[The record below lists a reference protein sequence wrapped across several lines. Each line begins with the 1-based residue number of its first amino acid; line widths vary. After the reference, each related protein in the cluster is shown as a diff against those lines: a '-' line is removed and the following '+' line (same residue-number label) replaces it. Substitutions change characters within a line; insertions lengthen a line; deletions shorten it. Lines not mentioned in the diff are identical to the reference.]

1 MSRAGF
7 RSSAW
12 RVLLAVFLLVPLGTR
27 AAEVSPAL
35 IAAAKKEGRVVLYT
49 PLIVDQAVRPLAAAF
64 KAKYGITLDY
74 ARMDSD
80 QVVLKIIN
88 EFRAGRG
95 EADVFTTS
103 LGIEALIASKSIR
116 KFQSLSA
123 ADLPPVYKDPNGFW
137 AADRVYVLGPAVNT
151 DLVKSA
157 DYPKS
162 FDDLLDPKWT
172 GKMVWRRNNLTGATG
187 FIGNV
192 LLTMGEA
199 KGMDYLRKL
208 ARQRLI
214 VINVSDRAVLD
225 QIIAGEYAMTIA
237 MTNHN
242 VGISRK
248 QGAPVLWLPVSPAA
262 IFSEQ
267 MGLTTLGPHPNAAL
281 LFLEFALSREGQT
294 VLQKAGYIPSRPDVP
309 PFDPKLLPEAGGFK
323 ANVITPDVVAK
334 NRKHWE
340 EIYTQL
346 FR

>member
-1 MSRAGF
+1 MWRA
-7 RSSAW
+7 
-12 RVLLAVFLLVPLGTR
+12 LLAALLIVPLTAQ

-35 IAAAKKEGRVVLYT
+35 IAAAKKEGRAVLYT
-49 PLIVDQAVRPLAAAF
+49 PLIVDQGVRPLAAAF

-88 EFRAGRG
+88 EYRAGRG

-103 LGIEALIASKSIR
+103 LGIEALIAAKAIR
-116 KFQSLSA
+116 KFQSVSA
-123 ADLPPVYKDPNGFW
+123 ADLPPAYRDPNGFW
-137 AADRVYVLGPAVNT
+137 AAVRLYVLGPTVNT
-151 DLVKSA
+151 DLVKPS
-157 DYPKS
+157 DYPKTY
-162 FDDLLDPKWT
+162 DDLLAPKWT

-192 LLTMGEA
+192 LLAMGEE

-208 ARQRLI
+208 ARQRMI
-214 VINVSDRAVLD
+214 VINVSDRAMLD
-225 QIIAGEYAMTIA
+225 QVIAGEYAMTIA

-242 VGISRK
+242 VGISRR
-248 QGAPVLWLPVSPAA
+248 QGAPVLWLPVSPTV
-262 IFSEQ
+262 IFTEQ
-267 MGLTTLGPHPNAAL
+267 IGLTTLGPHPNAAL
-281 LFLEFALSREGQT
+281 LFLEYALSREGQA
-294 VLQKAGYIPSRPDVP
+294 VYQKAGYIPSRPDVP
-309 PFDPKLLPEAGGFK
+309 PFDPKLLPAAGGFT

-340 EIYTQL
+340 EVYTQL